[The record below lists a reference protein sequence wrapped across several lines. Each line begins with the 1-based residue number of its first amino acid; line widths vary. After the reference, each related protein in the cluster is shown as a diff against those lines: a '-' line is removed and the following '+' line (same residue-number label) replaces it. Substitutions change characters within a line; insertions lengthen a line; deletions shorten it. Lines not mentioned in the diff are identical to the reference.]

1 MVQAGYG
8 EGPNLESPSGLGRS
22 RKIKSVGFFD
32 IILGKTMTWVK
43 ITSRFVTQVVQ

>member
-22 RKIKSVGFFD
+22 RKINSVGCFD
-32 IILGKTMTWVK
+32 IILGKTIKRVK
-43 ITSRFVTQVVQ
+43 ITSRFVT